1 MTPSKRKQ
9 HEANLIEKEKHEKS
23 QSISSTSK
31 YSDTDYEFG
40 KSNEK
45 KKKKGL
51 RRDRGA
57 HRCRLAS
64 KSKCDHRA
72 SDFHGRSYWITL
84 PFSSLSL
91 RENQKQKEMVGRKS
105 QLNVP
110 NL

>member
-45 KKKKGL
+45 KKKRDYEETVVRIDVGL
-51 RRDRGA
+51 PPRVNVITG
-57 HRCRLAS
+57 LQIFTV
-64 KSKCDHRA
+64 DHI
-72 SDFHGRSYWITL
+72 G
-84 PFSSLSL
+84 
-91 RENQKQKEMVGRKS
+91 
-105 QLNVP
+105 
-110 NL
+110 